1 MELMNDLIL
10 YLFMSS
16 KANIIFRK
24 FIKMIT
30 LVTVIAFPLF
40 QERGISIVRKNFVV
54 LKFSSVDD

>member
-1 MELMNDLIL
+1 MNDLIL

-16 KANIIFRK
+16 KAIIIFK
-24 FIKMIT
+24 KLIKMIT

-54 LKFSSVDD
+54 LKFPV

>member
-16 KANIIFRK
+16 KAIIIFRK
-24 FIKMIT
+24 LIKMIT

-40 QERGISIVRKNFVV
+40 QERGISIVRENFVV
-54 LKFSSVDD
+54 LKFPV

>member
-1 MELMNDLIL
+1 MELMNDLIF

-24 FIKMIT
+24 LIKMIT

-40 QERGISIVRKNFVV
+40 QERGISIVRK
-54 LKFSSVDD
+54 KFCSLEISSVDD